1 MEKISCVCRSS
12 IGQRVFIANA
22 QRTFALHIYLAIIHP
37 HLSTTQKV
45 KGHHEWIQTS
55 LWVELKKAGGSSE
68 GYYFY
73 FISKAGFAGRAGRW
87 YPLSNTH
94 QVICIQPAVQGA
106 FLLLAFSSVNK
117 HSYKYNREKSKNKG
131 KNVANQIN
139 SPNQPPHSE

>member
-55 LWVELKKAGGSSE
+55 LWVELKKQEVALKDITSISSVRLDLLAELGGDT
-68 GYYFY
+68 
-73 FISKAGFAGRAGRW
+73 
-87 YPLSNTH
+87 PLAIHIRSFVSNLPCKVH
-94 QVICIQPAVQGA
+94 FFCLH
-106 FLLLAFSSVNK
+106 FLL
-117 HSYKYNREKSKNKG
+117 
-131 KNVANQIN
+131 
-139 SPNQPPHSE
+139 